1 MNPTRSGFR
10 CPIVPR
16 SSRVRHAARGGFSLL
31 ELMLVVVILG
41 LLTTVAAVALLPQA
55 AKAKIRT
62 TKVSMN
68 VIKSGI
74 TQYQLEK
81 SRVPDSIQILMP
93 EYIEE
98 GNLVDGW
105 KNPFYYL
112 PTPNGA
118 RPYTLLSGGPD
129 GDIETPDD
137 NIDVWTMDFE
147 EADG

>member
-1 MNPTRSGFR
+1 MNPIRQADRLSAAPSTRGAW
-10 CPIVPR
+10 
-16 SSRVRHAARGGFSLL
+16 HAARGGFSLL

-55 AKAKIRT
+55 AKAKVRT

-81 SRVPDSIQILMP
+81 SRVPDSIQVLMP
-93 EYIEE
+93 EFIEE

-105 KNPFYYL
+105 KNPFYYAA
-112 PTPNGA
+112 TPNGA

-147 EADG
+147 DDQG